1 MYARGRVQ
9 DLVQGLSCRD
19 LLLHAMKPHF
29 PITFAPKWLSALKI
43 LVQLYNKHAGGGD
56 TDFRDAPFLR

>member
-1 MYARGRVQ
+1 MRA
-9 DLVQGLSCRD
+9 GLGPRSD
-19 LLLHAMKPHF
+19 LLLHAMKQHF
-29 PITFAPKWLSALKI
+29 PITFAPKWQSALKI